1 LDDCKPRGGEK
12 SKDVFRK
19 IALETNVEIEISTSK
34 NIDLTFLVRGKKV
47 NVDQAKLKIIA
58 FFQTQVN
65 YL

>member
-1 LDDCKPRGGEK
+1 LDECKPRGGEK
-12 SKDVFRK
+12 YKDVIRK
-19 IALETNVEIEISTSK
+19 IAIETNVEVEISISK
-34 NIDLTFLVRGKKV
+34 NIDLTFLVRGKRV